1 MNVGSTGP
9 EGTEPVDEMRH
20 QVIKTESVNLESQR
34 QSKGATREYRIAIS
48 VSRFLLMQPKG
59 KGRPEGTHA

>member
-20 QVIKTESVNLESQR
+20 QAIKTESINSELQR
-34 QSKGATREYRIAIS
+34 QSKEATREHRIAIS
-48 VSRFLLMQPKG
+48 VSRFLLMQPKA
-59 KGRPEGTHA
+59 KGRPKGTHA